1 MGRHKEENPSDRVL
15 VQRAYR
21 ERRSPEV
28 TEIAKLRMQLRNHS
42 MTFEQYANLRM
53 KQADRCGACK
63 GPLLFDQP
71 YQVHIDHDPRCCS
84 REENPQIKT
93 CGECVR
99 ALLCKA
105 CNHAIGFLERYPQRI
120 YMWIDYIRRVNK

>member
-42 MTFEQYANLRM
+42 MTFEQYAALRV

-105 CNHAIGFLERYPQRI
+105 CNHAIGFLERYPQRV